1 MKKFTLILTALLM
14 ISFSVLAQIKMV
26 VHLNDAESIEV
37 YASSVDSITFTN
49 FPVEPDDS
57 DKPGDSE
64 VEDSEEDEITLPVV
78 EAPGEGY
85 TTIVLYIPESDCEEA
100 VPYILGEI
108 PNGDWLQNYPD
119 LQMEFLGNN
128 WWKVTVDALT
138 PENATNFKFR
148 MEDGAGF
155 WKYEP
160 KGSYELLEG
169 ADQFLKIKEDEWN
182 NLVAISDCDNQVL
195 YVKSGE
201 WSSTPCKEQVPA
213 GRAKFVLN
221 VIVLVP
227 EDAEIVFTGNFEEN
241 SWEASDR
248 VMTKQA
254 DGTYVWE
261 GEYPENFRF
270 KAFISNAYELGLD
283 DYERYL
289 WLCGDD
295 FVVEPESGSVI
306 EFIGCFC
313 GLCPEDI
320 PEEPE
325 ETEVSEPTGY
335 KNGYGYVDLG
345 LPSGTKW
352 ATYNVGADSPEEYGD
367 YFAWGETEPK
377 DYYYWDSYK
386 WMTEGMSS
394 WRGVNKYTIEDWRTD
409 AVWYNEY
416 GEFVGDGK
424 TTLDLEDDA
433 ANANWGGDWR
443 MPTKEDLYELRNNC
457 TWVWSSLNGV
467 KGCKVIGPNENSIFL
482 PAAGCRYYSDLYD
495 AGSGGSYWSSSLG
508 SAYSGDAYLL
518 YFDSSDVG
526 WNHVSDRFYGRSV
539 RPVLP

>member
-49 FPVEPDDS
+49 FPVEPDDETPDDS

-64 VEDSEEDEITLPVV
+64 VEDEFTLPEVA
-78 EAPGEGY
+78 APGEGY
-85 TTIVLYIPESDCEEA
+85 TTIVLYIPESSCDEA
-100 VPYILGEI
+100 IPYAIGSI
-108 PNGDWLQNYPD
+108 PGDGDWENQEELRMTRCEGYD
-119 LQMEFLGNN
+119 E

-148 MEDGAGF
+148 MDDGSEG
-155 WKYEP
+155 WSMEP

-169 ADQFLKIKEDEWN
+169 ADQYLEIKPDELN
-182 NLVAISDCDNQVL
+182 NLRAIADCDNQVL
-195 YVKSGE
+195 YVKSGK
-201 WSSTPCKEQVPA
+201 WSTTPCREPVPA
-213 GRAKFVLN
+213 GRAKFVLT
-221 VIVLVP
+221 VTGLVP
-227 EDAEIVFTGNFEEN
+227 EDAEIVFTGTFEEN
-241 SWEASDR
+241 SWTESDR

-270 KAFISNAYELGLD
+270 RAFISNGS
-283 DYERYL
+283 
-289 WLCGDD
+289 WLASDD

-306 EFIGCFC
+306 EFTGCFY
-313 GLCPEDI
+313 GLCPGDI
-320 PEEPE
+320 AI

-352 ATYNVGADSPEEYGD
+352 ATYNVGAGSPEDYGD

-386 WMTEGMSS
+386 WMTDGMSS
-394 WRGVNKYTIEDWRTD
+394 WDGVNKYTSADWQTSG
-409 AVWYNEY
+409 VWYDEY
-416 GEFVGDGK
+416 GEFIGDGK

-433 ANANWGGDWR
+433 ANANWGSDWR
-443 MPTKEDLYELRNNC
+443 MPTKAEQNELRTKC
-457 TWVWSSLNGV
+457 TWTWSMKNGI
-467 KGCKVIGPNENSIFL
+467 KGYTVTGPNGNSIFL
-482 PAAGCRYYSDLYD
+482 PAAGDRYDSDLGG
-495 AGSGGSYWSSSLG
+495 AGSDGYYWSSSLYTYY
-508 SAYSGDAYLL
+508 SNRAYDL
-518 YFDSSDVG
+518 YFSSGIVDLG
-526 WNHVSDRFYGRSV
+526 GSYRYGGRSV
-539 RPVLP
+539 RPVLRE

>member
-1 MKKFTLILTALLM
+1 MRMKKFTLILTALLM
-14 ISFSVLAQIKMV
+14 ISFSVLAQIKMI
-26 VHLNDAESIEV
+26 VHLNDAESIEL

-49 FPVEPDDS
+49 FPVEPDDETPDDS

-64 VEDSEEDEITLPVV
+64 EEDEITLPVV

-85 TTIVLYIPESDCEEA
+85 TTIVLYIPESSCEGA
-100 VPYILGEI
+100 MPYILGEL
-108 PNGDWLQNYPD
+108 PNGAWENIDD
-119 LQMEFLGNN
+119 LLMEFIGDN

-138 PENATNFKFR
+138 EVNATNFKFR
-148 MEDGAGF
+148 MDDGTSYGWSF
-155 WKYEP
+155 EP

-169 ADQFLKIKEDEWN
+169 ADQYLEIKPDELN
-182 NLVAISDCDNQVL
+182 NLRAIADCDNQVL

-213 GRAKFVLN
+213 GRAKFVLT
-221 VIVLVP
+221 VTGLVP
-227 EDAEIVFTGNFEEN
+227 EDAEIVFTGSFEEN
-241 SWEASDR
+241 SWLESNR

-254 DGTYVWE
+254 NGTYVWE

-270 KAFISNAYELGLD
+270 NAFISNTYELGLD
-283 DYERYL
+283 DYDRYL
-289 WLCGDD
+289 WLDNGDY
-295 FVVEPESGSVI
+295 VVEHESGSVI
-306 EFIGCFC
+306 EFTGCFY
-313 GLCPEDI
+313 GLCPGDI
-320 PEEPE
+320 AI

-335 KNGYGYVDLG
+335 ENGYGYVDLG
-345 LPSGTKW
+345 LPSGTLW
-352 ATYNVGADSPEEYGD
+352 ATCNVGADSPEEYGD

-377 DYYYWDSYK
+377 DYYYWDSYQ

-394 WRGVNKYTIEDWRTD
+394 WRGVNKYTIEDWQTD

-443 MPTKEDLYELRNNC
+443 MPTTADRNELRNYC
-457 TWVWSSLNGV
+457 AWVWSSLNGV
-467 KGCKVIGPNENSIFL
+467 KGYKVIGPNENSIFL
-482 PAAGCRYYSDLYD
+482 PAAGCYLSDLYD
-495 AGSGGSYWSSSLG
+495 VGFGGSYWSSSLV
-508 SAYSGDAYLL
+508 SDHSGNAYLL

-526 WNHVSDRFYGRSV
+526 WNHVSDRYFGHSV

>member
-49 FPVEPDDS
+49 FPVEPDDETPDDS

-64 VEDSEEDEITLPVV
+64 VEDEFTLPEVA
-78 EAPGEGY
+78 APGEGY
-85 TTIVLYIPESDCEEA
+85 TTIVLYIPESSCDEAIPYAIGSIPGDGAWENQEELRMTRCEGYDE
-100 VPYILGEI
+100 
-108 PNGDWLQNYPD
+108 
-119 LQMEFLGNN
+119 

-138 PENATNFKFR
+138 EENATNFKFR
-148 MEDGAGF
+148 MDDGTSYGWSF
-155 WKYEP
+155 EP

-182 NLVAISDCDNQVL
+182 NLVAISNCDNQVL
-195 YVKSGE
+195 YIMSGE
-201 WSSTPCKEQVPA
+201 WSNTPCIEPVPA
-213 GRAKFVLN
+213 GRAKFVLT
-221 VIVLVP
+221 VTGLVP
-227 EDAEIVFTGNFEEN
+227 EDAEIVFTGAFEEN
-241 SWEASDR
+241 SWSESNR
-248 VMTKQA
+248 VMTKQD

-270 KAFISNAYELGLD
+270 NAFISNAYELGLD
-283 DYERYL
+283 DYDRYL
-289 WLCGDD
+289 WLDNGDY
-295 FVVEPESGSVI
+295 VVEHESGSVI
-306 EFIGCFC
+306 EFTGCFW
-313 GLCPEDI
+313 GLCPGDI
-320 PEEPE
+320 AI

-367 YFAWGETEPK
+367 YFAWGETESK
-377 DYYYWDSYK
+377 DYYSWNSYK

-394 WRGVNKYTIEDWRTD
+394 WRGVNKYTTEDWQTD
-409 AVWYNEY
+409 VVWYNEY

-443 MPTKEDLYELRNNC
+443 MPTEALLYELRNKC
-457 TWVWSSLNGV
+457 AWVWSSLNGV
-467 KGCKVIGPNENSIFL
+467 KGYKVIGPNENSIFL
-482 PAAGCRYYSDLYD
+482 PAAGYRIDSDLYN
-495 AGSGGSYWSSSLG
+495 AGSGGSYWSSSLD
-508 SAYSGDAYLL
+508 SDYSGYAYGLG
-518 YFDSSDVG
+518 FDSSEVYVLIDFRC
-526 WNHVSDRFYGRSV
+526 NGRTV

>member
-49 FPVEPDDS
+49 FPVEPDDETPDDS

-64 VEDSEEDEITLPVV
+64 VEDEFTLPEVA
-78 EAPGEGY
+78 APGEGY
-85 TTIVLYIPESDCEEA
+85 TTIVLYIPNSGCDYAE
-100 VPYILGEI
+100 PYILGDL
-108 PNGDWLQNYPD
+108 PGDGLWENQNS
-119 LQMEFLGNN
+119 LRMTRCEGKTE
-128 WWKVTVDALT
+128 WWQVTVDALT
-138 PENATNFKFR
+138 PENAPNFKFR

-155 WKYEP
+155 WMYEP
-160 KGSYELLEG
+160 KGSYELLAG

-201 WSSTPCKEQVPA
+201 WSSTPCIEPVPA
-213 GRAKFVLN
+213 GRAKFVLT
-221 VIVLVP
+221 VTGLVP
-227 EDAEIVFTGNFEEN
+227 EDAEIVFTGTFEEN
-241 SWEASDR
+241 PWGESNR

-270 KAFISNAYELGLD
+270 NAFISNAYELGLD
-283 DYERYL
+283 DYDRYL
-289 WLCGDD
+289 WLDNGDY
-295 FVVEPESGSVI
+295 VVEHESGSVI
-306 EFIGCFC
+306 EFTGCFW
-313 GLCPEDI
+313 GLCPGDI
-320 PEEPE
+320 AI

-352 ATYNVGADSPEEYGD
+352 ATYNVGADSPEEFGD
-367 YFAWGETEPK
+367 YFAWGETESK
-377 DYYYWDSYK
+377 DYYSWNSYK

-394 WRGVNKYTIEDWRTD
+394 WRGVNKYTTEDWQTD
-409 AVWYNEY
+409 VVWYNEY

-443 MPTKEDLYELRNNC
+443 MPTEALLYELRNKC
-457 TWVWSSLNGV
+457 AWVWSSLNGV
-467 KGCKVIGPNENSIFL
+467 KGYKVIGPNENSIFL
-482 PAAGCRYYSDLYD
+482 PAAGYRIDSDLYN
-495 AGSGGSYWSSSLG
+495 AGTGGSYWSSSLD
-508 SAYSGDAYLL
+508 SDYSGYAYGLG
-518 YFDSSDVG
+518 FDSSEVYVLIDFRC
-526 WNHVSDRFYGRSV
+526 NGRTV